1 MAENLKRDRAG
12 EPFQDTFT
20 ENRGARRPAIEE
32 GQHKLDLEG
41 DQVTG
46 GDNEEET
53 DGSKKDVK
61 P

>member
-1 MAENLKRDRAG
+1 MAENLKRDRDG

-20 ENRGARRPAIEE
+20 ENRDVRRSIIEE
-32 GQHKLDLEG
+32 QQHKLNLEG

-46 GDNEEET
+46 GDAAKTPER
-53 DGSKKDVK
+53 K